1 MKVLVQTSLLTC
13 DHGSGVVTIGALQSM
28 VHVNGVAVMVKGD
41 FEAKPIGGCANA
53 GPSIKPCTTTTA
65 VTKGYSSHVFINNIP
80 VALDDLEG
88 VTDGTPPSTIPFKV
102 RSASQVLVDMES

>member
-1 MKVLVQTSLLTC
+1 MKFLVQSSLLTC
-13 DHGSGVVTIGALQSM
+13 DHGSGVVAIGALQAM
-28 VHVNGVAVMVKGD
+28 VHVNGVAVMVQGD
-41 FEAKPIGGCANA
+41 FEAKGIAGCANA

-65 VTKGYSSHVFINNIP
+65 VTKGYSGHVFINNIP

-102 RSASQVLVDMES
+102 RTVSQTLVDTEA